1 MLLKASVLSSLSAPV
16 FKLQGWET
24 SISRVWVMWK
34 ISSAVQWW
42 GQGTELLKVPPS
54 GQERVKGAFFSFL
67 FCLGFLFVSA
77 FSVNTC
83 SVDSAVPSYLCG
95 HAMYALTYVWSQCGG
110 MQHIYIIYVYQRQSM
125 ITVWIIKGPMST
137 SSQTLLPLERV
148 EADLV
153 L

>member
-110 MQHIYIIYVYQRQSM
+110 MQHIYILYM
-125 ITVWIIKGPMST
+125 CTKDKVW
-137 SSQTLLPLERV
+137 SQCELLKDPCLLHHKLYCLLKE
-148 EADLV
+148 LK
-153 L
+153 LI